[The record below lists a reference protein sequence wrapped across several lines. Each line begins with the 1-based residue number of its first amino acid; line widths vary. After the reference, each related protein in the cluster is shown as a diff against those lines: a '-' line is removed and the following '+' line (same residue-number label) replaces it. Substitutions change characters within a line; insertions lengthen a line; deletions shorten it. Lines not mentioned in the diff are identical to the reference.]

1 MSIEEDPIFQYL
13 NSEEA
18 QKDIKDMEWVSFTNK
33 YNDTHLAFKDNLFN
47 ISVVDNLRPDYFKSP
62 DNIVKFY
69 DILAKRITLCLNYFQ
84 GKTIEEIEQIVEE
97 KE

>member
-33 YNDTHLAFKDNLFN
+33 YKDTHLAFKDNPFN

-69 DILAKRITLCLNYFQ
+69 DLLAKRITLCLNYFQ